1 MNAIS
6 GVEGVGGS
14 GDVILCII
22 GELGFDMMQ
31 WGMMVVY
38 VGQGGVGWCQPYGA
52 VRWSGESCLVI
63 CLFCRTVV
71 AWQADLL
78 VAGVRT

>member
-1 MNAIS
+1 
-6 GVEGVGGS
+6 
-14 GDVILCII
+14 
-22 GELGFDMMQ
+22 
-31 WGMMVVY
+31 MMVVY

-52 VRWSGESCLVI
+52 VRWSGESCLAI